1 MRSTALLWATLSLS
15 SSAALAD
22 PADDIELDTARTVDL
37 AGGLMVADPLAGQG
51 RFRPG
56 VALAARFYS
65 DSHLYATGGMAV
77 SVGATDGPSDTG
89 MATTILTVTG
99 GAGAWGERGD
109 WTGYAGVRGE
119 LFKNLDWPERASL
132 DPDWFTS
139 GIGAGPSVALAKR
152 IGFAWG
158 HPMAIE
164 LEAGYMLYRLRRPE
178 TGLTSPVE
186 PDPDTLDGLQI
197 GLFVVGTLFPDRP
210 L

>member
-1 MRSTALLWATLSLS
+1 MRFAALLGAALSLP

-22 PADDIELDTARTVDL
+22 PADDVELDTARTVDL
-37 AGGLMVADPLAGQG
+37 AGGLTVADPLAEQG

-56 VALAARFYS
+56 VALAARFYA

-77 SVGATDGPSDTG
+77 SVGNTDGPSGTG

-119 LFKNLDWPERASL
+119 LLKNLDWPERASI
-132 DPDWFTS
+132 DQDWFTS
-139 GIGAGPSVALAKR
+139 GVGAGPSIALAKR

-164 LEAGYMLYRLRRPE
+164 LEAAYMLYRLRRPE
-178 TGLTSPVE
+178 TRFTPPVE
-186 PDPDTLDGLQI
+186 SDPADLDSLRFGLY
-197 GLFVVGTLFPDRP
+197 VAGTLFPDRP